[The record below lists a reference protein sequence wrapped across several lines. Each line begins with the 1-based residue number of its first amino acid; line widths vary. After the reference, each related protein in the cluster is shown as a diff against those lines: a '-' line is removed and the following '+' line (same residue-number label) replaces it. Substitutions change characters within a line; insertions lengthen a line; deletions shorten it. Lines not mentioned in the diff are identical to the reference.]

1 MLHKIIQDKK
11 EEVKI
16 LKSNQKHTI
25 ADVLD
30 MEFEKREFYNSL
42 RTKIESGKNAIIAEL
57 KKHSPSKGMLNKNL
71 DIAEFSKIYEESG
84 ATCISVLTDSIHFH

>member
-1 MLHKIIQDKK
+1 MLDRIIQDKK

-30 MEFEKREFYNSL
+30 MEFEKREFYSSL
-42 RTKIESGKNAIIAEL
+42 RT
-57 KKHSPSKGMLNKNL
+57 
-71 DIAEFSKIYEESG
+71 
-84 ATCISVLTDSIHFH
+84 